1 MILRAT
7 GFVLLLGAGL
17 GYAAIVVPAR
27 DDLRAAQDGFARAR
41 EERQRLRVRVA
52 ELERRVQVRAR
63 VTAAPPEPGRG
74 ESAGQLRR
82 AVLSEVEASRVSRV
96 QLSVSAGRPPVGA
109 KVRLTLEGSF
119 PDVLPLTGRL
129 VSGAPGLVLE
139 RLRLSPKDEHVVAE
153 LEGFRMEGA
162 P

>member
-1 MILRAT
+1 MMLRT
-7 GFVLLLGAGL
+7 VGSVLLLGAGL

-27 DDLRAAQDGFARAR
+27 HELTAAQDGFAQAR
-41 EERQRLRVRVA
+41 DERQRLRARVA

-63 VTAAPPEPGRG
+63 VAAAPPESGRG
-74 ESAGQLRR
+74 ESAGRLRR
-82 AVLSEVEASRVSRV
+82 AVLSEVEGSRVSGV
-96 QLSVSAGRPPVGA
+96 QLSVSAGRAPVAA
-109 KVRLTLEGSF
+109 KVHLILEGSF

-139 RLRLSPKDEHVVAE
+139 RLRLSPKDQRVVAD
-153 LEGFRMEGA
+153 LEGFRMEGG